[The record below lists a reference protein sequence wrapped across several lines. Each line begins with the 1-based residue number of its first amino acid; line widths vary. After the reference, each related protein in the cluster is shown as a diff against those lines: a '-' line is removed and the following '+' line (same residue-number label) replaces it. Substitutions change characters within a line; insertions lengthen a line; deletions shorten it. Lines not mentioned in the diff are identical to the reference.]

1 MLRHYTLMHHESCQ
15 SRICDSI
22 KVLCCLLA
30 LLFSAQTLASEKDP
44 FTITLAQLEYI
55 DFETNKVKVLHHKDD
70 LTGIL
75 LPSGYNH
82 VFVEMENDPTIQYF
96 YKVTTKSGVYDWK
109 RTSHDFNIIA
119 MSRGGH
125 QICIRGMRNGVYSS
139 NMVQFEIFVT
149 TPFYLRW
156 WFISL
161 IIIVVVG
168 VFYLFLVL
176 EAKLL
181 KERRDRNLQVSNLEA
196 KAYRAQM
203 NPHFIFNALNGMQSA
218 MILGGEE
225 EFNKY
230 ITSFSKLLRNTIEMS
245 SVDKISVADEVAYIT
260 NYVNLQGH
268 RLEQKIDLEFNIDPE
283 IDQNEVYLP
292 CMMLQP
298 IVENSI
304 VHGIVPKRGKGKI
317 KIDLLRED
325 EMLKISV
332 TDNGIGRAAAAKQ
345 KEKYAKH
352 KSFATQIMRDRIN
365 IFNYYNDR
373 KLTFSIEDLYHEDG
387 SPAGTKDILY
397 VPLDLKTRHK

>member
-1 MLRHYTLMHHESCQ
+1 MLRHYTFISQESCQ
-15 SRICDSI
+15 SVVNSNFKFFLLLIFLFFGIINHAQDQQSFEI
-22 KVLCCLLA
+22 K
-30 LLFSAQTLASEKDP
+30 
-44 FTITLAQLEYI
+44 IIQLEYI
-55 DFETNKVKVLHHKDD
+55 DGETQEHKFLSSEDFKKE
-70 LTGIL
+70 LRL
-75 LPSGYNH
+75 SRNYNH
-82 VFVEMENDPTIQYF
+82 VFVELEKDPSIQYA
-96 YKVTTKSGVYDWK
+96 YKVTGEAGLANWK
-109 RTSHDFNIIA
+109 NTTNEIHLVGL
-119 MSRGGH
+119 SRGAH
-125 QICIRGMRNGVYSS
+125 QLCIRGERNGTFSEL
-139 NMVQFEIFVT
+139 QQIKIFVT

-161 IIIVVVG
+161 IIIIVVG

-218 MILGGEE
+218 MVLGGEE

-245 SVDKISVADEVAYIT
+245 SVDKISVVDEVAYIT

-268 RLEQKIDLEFNIDPE
+268 RLEEKIDLEFNIDPE

-304 VHGIVPKRGKGKI
+304 VHGIVPKKGKGKI
-317 KIDLLRED
+317 KIDLVRED

-332 TDNGIGRAAAAKQ
+332 TDNGIGRKAAAKQ